1 MTQQSGLF
9 VPFDKYFFLQLEE
22 AWHDRFE
29 KLEKTLLRSR
39 RSTRLAEKCQAS
51 EPGTPSSPTRQKTG
65 ASMFLSDS
73 AEETVL
79 SGIALPEARRKTRM
93 AQEESKIPDLTSLT
107 EMVLEEA
114 VQATKRHDVDGDGG
128 KKNADADADDFLSRK
143 TLTDVTNCPRRR
155 SVLNQV
161 KLAT

>member
-1 MTQQSGLF
+1 
-9 VPFDKYFFLQLEE
+9 
-22 AWHDRFE
+22 
-29 KLEKTLLRSR
+29 
-39 RSTRLAEKCQAS
+39 
-51 EPGTPSSPTRQKTG
+51 
-65 ASMFLSDS
+65 MFLSDS

-114 VQATKRHDVDGDGG
+114 VQATKRHDVDGDGDG
-128 KKNADADADDFLSRK
+128 GQKNADADADDFLSRK

-161 KLAT
+161 KLATYMGSRLAIVNRSPGFNPSRGDCKEQERTQYWATPKTGLDSAILLMKTFFL

>member
-1 MTQQSGLF
+1 
-9 VPFDKYFFLQLEE
+9 
-22 AWHDRFE
+22 
-29 KLEKTLLRSR
+29 
-39 RSTRLAEKCQAS
+39 
-51 EPGTPSSPTRQKTG
+51 
-65 ASMFLSDS
+65 MFLSDS

-114 VQATKRHDVDGDGG
+114 VQATKRHDVDGDGDGG

>member
-1 MTQQSGLF
+1 
-9 VPFDKYFFLQLEE
+9 
-22 AWHDRFE
+22 
-29 KLEKTLLRSR
+29 
-39 RSTRLAEKCQAS
+39 
-51 EPGTPSSPTRQKTG
+51 
-65 ASMFLSDS
+65 MFLSDS

-114 VQATKRHDVDGDGG
+114 VQATKRHDVDGDGDGG

-161 KLAT
+161 KLATYMGSRLAIVNRSPGFNPSRGDCKEQERTQYWATPKTGLDSAILLLKTFFL

>member
-9 VPFDKYFFLQLEE
+9 VPDLAFEKYFFLQLEE
-22 AWHDRFE
+22 AWQDRFE

-51 EPGTPSSPTRQKTG
+51 ELGTPSSPTPQKTG

-114 VQATKRHDVDGDGG
+114 VQATKRPDVES
-128 KKNADADADDFLSRK
+128 L
-143 TLTDVTNCPRRR
+143 PWE
-155 SVLNQV
+155 
-161 KLAT
+161 